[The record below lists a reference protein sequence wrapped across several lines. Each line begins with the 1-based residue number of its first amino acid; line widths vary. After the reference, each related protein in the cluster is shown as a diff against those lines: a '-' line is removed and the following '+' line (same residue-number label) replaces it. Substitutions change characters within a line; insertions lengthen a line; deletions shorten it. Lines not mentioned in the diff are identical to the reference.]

1 MKQDGIRKTLRL
13 KRSNLPKFFERHC
26 NGRDAAGCLA
36 HLTRG
41 ERISAIVS
49 MMGYLYSEIDPAMMN
64 DGLEEM
70 VEASEEFLLMI
81 KEAASNKKGDS

>member
-1 MKQDGIRKTLRL
+1 MKDEFEFQPIKDYGETWFQRKT
-13 KRSNLPKFFERHC
+13 RSA
-26 NGRDAAGCLA
+26 GRDAAGCLA